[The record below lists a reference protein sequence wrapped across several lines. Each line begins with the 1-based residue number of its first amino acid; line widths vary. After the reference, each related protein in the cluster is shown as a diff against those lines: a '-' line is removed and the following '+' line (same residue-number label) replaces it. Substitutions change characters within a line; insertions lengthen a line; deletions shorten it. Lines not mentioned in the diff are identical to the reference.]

1 MQPCDTREKLE
12 FASRVL
18 MGDVDEAT
26 NWFNE
31 CLRQQAECMKKRVR
45 ERRIG
50 MINNVIV
57 SDNM

>member
-1 MQPCDTREKLE
+1 MQNSREV
-12 FASRVL
+12 RVCFK
-18 MGDVDEAT
+18 GDVDEAIH
-26 NWFNE
+26 WFNE